1 MDIGLYIHTVCRRF
15 VSMEIHGFYCQYG
28 GCAVCKVCLLYPS
41 EAAGEEEGGWVGGE
55 RVDSNMKE

>member
-28 GCAVCKVCLLYPS
+28 GCAVCKVVVFYLSGFYKAYPV
-41 EAAGEEEGGWVGGE
+41 EFDC
-55 RVDSNMKE
+55 R